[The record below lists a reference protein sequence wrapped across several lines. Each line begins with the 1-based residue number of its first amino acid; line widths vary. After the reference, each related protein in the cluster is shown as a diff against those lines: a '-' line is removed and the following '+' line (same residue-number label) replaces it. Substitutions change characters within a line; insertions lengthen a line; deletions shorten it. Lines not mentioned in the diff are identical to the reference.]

1 MMPLFL
7 LAAAASSTDL
17 GALDQAVAR
26 CDRNAVNPVF
36 AGEGARRS
44 EFLLEAY
51 REQQAIVAD
60 RADLAERRRA
70 WRESASPSAADDKA
84 LKLAEASVDDRQK
97 ALNDSRML
105 EGLRQ
110 DAIDTMRRYF
120 LTNCPAG
127 KELIR

>member
-7 LAAAASSTDL
+7 LAAATSTDL

-26 CDRNAVNPVF
+26 CDRNAANPVF

-44 EFLLEAY
+44 EFLIEAY

>member
-1 MMPLFL
+1 MMPLLF
-7 LAAAASSTDL
+7 LAATSTDL

-26 CDRNAVNPVF
+26 CDRNAANPVF

-44 EFLLEAY
+44 EFLIEAF

-70 WRESASPSAADDKA
+70 WRESATPNPADDKA
-84 LKLAEASVDDRQK
+84 LKLAEANLDDRQK

-105 EGLRQ
+105 EGLRE
-110 DAIDTMRRYF
+110 DATDTMRRYF

>member
-1 MMPLFL
+1 MSLIL
-7 LAAAASSTDL
+7 LAAATSADL
-17 GALDQAVAR
+17 GALDQAVTR
-26 CDRNAVNPVF
+26 CDRNAANPVF

-44 EFLLEAY
+44 EFLIEAY

-70 WRESASPSAADDKA
+70 WRESATPSAADDKA

>member
-1 MMPLFL
+1 MMPLIL
-7 LAAAASSTDL
+7 LAAATSTDL

-26 CDRNAVNPVF
+26 CDRNAANPVF

-44 EFLLEAY
+44 EFLLEAF
-51 REQQAIVAD
+51 REQQAIVAA
-60 RADLAERRRA
+60 RADLTERRRA
-70 WRESASPSAADDKA
+70 WRESASPSIVDDKA
-84 LKLAEASVDDRQK
+84 LKLDEADLDDRQK

-110 DAIDTMRRYF
+110 DAIDTMRHYF

-127 KELIR
+127 KAIGR

>member
-1 MMPLFL
+1 MI
-7 LAAAASSTDL
+7 
-17 GALDQAVAR
+17 R
-26 CDRNAVNPVF
+26 C
-36 AGEGARRS
+36 AGS

-60 RADLAERRRA
+60 RADLAERRRV

-84 LKLAEASVDDRQK
+84 LKLAEANVDDRQK

>member
-1 MMPLFL
+1 MMTLIL

-26 CDRNAVNPVF
+26 CDRNAANPVF

-60 RADLAERRRA
+60 RADL
-70 WRESASPSAADDKA
+70 
-84 LKLAEASVDDRQK
+84 DDRQK
-97 ALNDSRML
+97 ALYDSRRL
-105 EGLRQ
+105 EGRRQ

-120 LTNCPAG
+120 LTNCPVG

>member
-1 MMPLFL
+1 VVALMFF
-7 LAAAASSTDL
+7 AAASADL

-26 CDRNAVNPVF
+26 CDRNAANPVF

-51 REQQAIVAD
+51 REQQAIVAA
-60 RADLAERRRA
+60 RADLTERRRA
-70 WRESASPSAADDKA
+70 WRESASPSAVDDHA
-84 LKLAEASVDDRQK
+84 LKLDEADLDDRQK
-97 ALNDSRML
+97 AFNDKRML
-105 EGLRQ
+105 EGIRQ
-110 DAIDTMRRYF
+110 DATDTMRRYF

>member
-1 MMPLFL
+1 MMPLIL
-7 LAAAASSTDL
+7 LAAATSTDL

-26 CDRNAVNPVF
+26 CDRNAANPVF

-84 LKLAEASVDDRQK
+84 LKLAEAAVDDRQK

>member
-1 MMPLFL
+1 MMPLIL
-7 LAAAASSTDL
+7 LAAATSTDL

-26 CDRNAVNPVF
+26 CNRNAANPVF

-44 EFLLEAY
+44 EFLIEAF
-51 REQQAIVAD
+51 REQQAIVGE
-60 RADLAERRRA
+60 RSDLAERRRA
-70 WRESASPSAADDKA
+70 WRESATPSAADDKA
-84 LKLAEASVDDRQK
+84 LKLQEANLDDRQK

>member
-1 MMPLFL
+1 MMPLLL
-7 LAAAASSTDL
+7 LAAATSTDL

-26 CDRNAVNPVF
+26 CDRNAANPVF

-51 REQQAIVAD
+51 REQQAIVAA

-70 WRESASPSAADDKA
+70 WRESASPSTVDDHA
-84 LKLAEASVDDRQK
+84 LKLAEANLDDRQK

>member
-1 MMPLFL
+1 MMPLIL
-7 LAAAASSTDL
+7 LAAATSTDL

-26 CDRNAVNPVF
+26 CDRNAANPVF

-44 EFLLEAY
+44 EFLIEAY

>member
-7 LAAAASSTDL
+7 LAAATSTDL

-44 EFLLEAY
+44 EFLIEAF
-51 REQQAIVAD
+51 REQQAIVGE
-60 RADLAERRRA
+60 RSDLAERRRA
-70 WRESASPSAADDKA
+70 WRESATPSAADDKA
-84 LKLAEASVDDRQK
+84 LKLQEANLDDRQK

>member
-7 LAAAASSTDL
+7 LAAATSTDL
-17 GALDQAVAR
+17 GALDQAVGR

-44 EFLLEAY
+44 EFLIEAF
-51 REQQAIVAD
+51 REQQAIVAE
-60 RADLAERRRA
+60 RSDLAERRRA
-70 WRESASPSAADDKA
+70 WRESATPSAADDKA
-84 LKLAEASVDDRQK
+84 LKLQEANLDDRQK

>member
-1 MMPLFL
+1 MMPLIL
-7 LAAAASSTDL
+7 IAAAASTDL

-26 CDRNAVNPVF
+26 CDRNAANPVF

-70 WRESASPSAADDKA
+70 WRESPSPSAADDKA
-84 LKLAEASVDDRQK
+84 LKLAEANLDDRQK

-105 EGLRQ
+105 EGLRE
-110 DAIDTMRRYF
+110 DATDTMRRYF

>member
-1 MMPLFL
+1 MMPLIL
-7 LAAAASSTDL
+7 LAAVSTDL
-17 GALDQAVAR
+17 GALDAAVTR
-26 CDRNAVNPVF
+26 CDRNAANPVF

-84 LKLAEASVDDRQK
+84 LKLAEAAVDDRQK